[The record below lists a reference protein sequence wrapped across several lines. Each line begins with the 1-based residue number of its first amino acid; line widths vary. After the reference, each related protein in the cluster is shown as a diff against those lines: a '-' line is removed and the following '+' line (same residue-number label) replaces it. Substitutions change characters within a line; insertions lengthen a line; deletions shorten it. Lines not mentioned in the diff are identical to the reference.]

1 MLNNIKGDAI
11 PKEIDNNMSRKKRTA
26 LSSYVSGIRHNHV
39 SHIHVNKTIYELIY
53 ELYIVK
59 GGKFISHLN
68 SVSPNTKMTN
78 NFLGN

>member
-1 MLNNIKGDAI
+1 MKGDDI
-11 PKEIDNNMSRKKRTA
+11 PKEIDINMSGKKRMA
-26 LSSYVSGIRHNHV
+26 LSSYVSGIRHNRA